1 MPKLPHP
8 SPPPALPLDVR
19 FMQGTA
25 TLLVVLLLLGVAAF
39 ALHWAARLPVFAIRS
54 IRVEGDMAHNS
65 VATIRANALPKLA
78 GSFVTMDLRHAQQAF
93 ESVPWVRQ
101 AVVHRA
107 WPDRLLVH
115 LEEFQAVA
123 LWAGSDEPEARKL
136 VSRQGEV
143 FEANIGDVEDD
154 GLPTLRGPDGSAP
167 QVLAMWHRLAPLAR
181 RMDAQVDALG
191 LSARGSWHAELDNGA
206 VIELGRGGDDEVIA
220 RVERFVATLAQVSA
234 RYRRPLEYADLR
246 HHDGYALRLQGVATL
261 VPTPPAPAAKPPKN

>member
-1 MPKLPHP
+1 MATLPKTGA
-8 SPPPALPLDVR
+8 PPVLPLDVR
-19 FMQGTA
+19 LMQGT
-25 TLLVVLLLLGVAAF
+25 TMLLVALLLLGVAAIV
-39 ALHWAARLPVFAIRS
+39 LNRVARLPVFAIRS
-54 IRVEGDMAHNS
+54 IGIEGDVTHNN

-78 GSFVTMDLRHAQQAF
+78 GSFFTLDLRHAQHAF

-101 AVVHRA
+101 AVVRRA
-107 WPDRLLVH
+107 WPDRLNVR
-115 LEEFQAVA
+115 LEEFHAAA
-123 LWAGSDEPEARKL
+123 LWGGSDEPEARKL

-206 VIELGRGGDDEVIA
+206 VIELGRGSDDEVIA

>member
-1 MPKLPHP
+1 MPKLPP
-8 SPPPALPLDVR
+8 SSPPPALPLDVR
-19 FMQGTA
+19 FMQGTT
-25 TLLVVLLLLGVAAF
+25 TLLAVLLLLGVAAF
-39 ALHWAARLPVFAIRS
+39 LLQRAARLPVFEIRS

-78 GSFVTMDLRHAQQAF
+78 GSFVTMDLRQAQQAF

-107 WPDRLLVH
+107 WPDRLLVR

-123 LWAGSDEPEARKL
+123 LWAGSDEPEARRL
-136 VSRQGEV
+136 VSREGEV

-154 GLPTLRGPDGSAP
+154 GLPTLRGPEGSAP
-167 QVLAMWHRLAPLAR
+167 QVLAMWRRLEPLAG
-181 RMDAQVDALG
+181 RMDAQVDALA

-206 VIELGRGGDDEVIA
+206 VIELGRGSDDEVIA

-261 VPTPPAPAAKPPKN
+261 NPAPPPAAKTQRN